1 MLSKI
6 GLKTVGVLCTLLLST
21 QGFGQTSSS
30 IYSALGIGDFN
41 SGGLTQN
48 QAMGG
53 LGISFATGWHANV
66 VNPALTTRNTI
77 FNFQAAFNY
86 KRINANNGTE
96 NSPVDGGGLSYLAIS
111 LPVKSGKFTS
121 GMGLGQITSIN
132 YRLQVETPVNNSELK
147 ATNFLEGDGGI
158 SEAYINFGYLIAK
171 NLSIGVHGSYLFG
184 SSIRSNQLLIFDQKD
199 VEVGR
204 ASEYYERLTVSDV
217 GFKAGLHYMF
227 KASSKSNIHL
237 GAIYQKLGNVNG
249 TAFAKLASIGQAS
262 RPNSDGDLIADN
274 QKGSIYIPN
283 RYGFGI
289 TYEKNN
295 KFAVGLEGQYQDFAD
310 YRNFFGDPLTLQ
322 ANKKVGLGVQF
333 VPDFQSFDNL
343 LKRATY
349 RVGLE
354 WNQTPYLLNQT
365 SINDIGINFGTSIPV
380 NTLSLINFAIKAG
393 QRGTL
398 DNGLI
403 RESYVNFTFGLSLN
417 DNSWFYKRT
426 FE

>member
-6 GLKTVGVLCTLLLST
+6 GLKTVGVLCTLLLFT
-21 QGFGQTSSS
+21 QGYAQTSSS

-41 SGGLTQN
+41 SGGLTHN
-48 QAMGG
+48 QGMGG
-53 LGISFATGWHANV
+53 LGISYATGWHANV

-77 FNFQAAFNY
+77 FNFQAALNY
-86 KRINANNGTE
+86 KRINVNNGTE
-96 NSPVDGGGLSYLAIS
+96 NSLVDGGGLSYLAIS

-121 GMGLGQITSIN
+121 GMGLGQISSIN
-132 YRLQVETPVNNSELK
+132 YRLQVETPVTNSELK
-147 ATNFLEGDGGI
+147 ASNFLEGDGGI
-158 SEAYINFGYLIAK
+158 SEAYINFGYLLAK

-184 SSIRSNQLLIFDQKD
+184 SSIRSNQLLIYDSKD
-199 VEVGR
+199 VEVGQ

-227 KASSKSNIHL
+227 KSSAKSNIHL
-237 GAIYQKLGNVNG
+237 GAIYQKLGDVNG
-249 TAFAKLASIGQAS
+249 TAFAKLAAIGQAS
-262 RPNSDGDLIADN
+262 RPNTDGDLIADN
-274 QKGSIYIPN
+274 QRGSIYIPN
-283 RYGFGI
+283 RYGVGI

-310 YRNFFGDPLTLQ
+310 YRNFFGDQLTLQ

-333 VPDFQSFDNL
+333 VPDFQSFDNM

-349 RVGLE
+349 RIGVE
-354 WNQTPYLLNQT
+354 WNQTPYFLNQST
-365 SINDIGINFGTSIPV
+365 INDIGINFGTSIPV
-380 NTLSLINFAIKAG
+380 NQLSLVNFAIKAG